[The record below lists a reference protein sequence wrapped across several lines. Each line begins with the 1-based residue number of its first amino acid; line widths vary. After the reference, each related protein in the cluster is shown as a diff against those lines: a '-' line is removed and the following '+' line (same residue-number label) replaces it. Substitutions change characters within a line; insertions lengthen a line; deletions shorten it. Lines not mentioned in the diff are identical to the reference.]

1 MSKQKMIKIL
11 NDYQKSPLKEKEK
24 FWRDFEETMI
34 YRTTKTENPSTTKT
48 MVRDVLNKVSAK
60 S

>member
-11 NDYQKSPLKEKEK
+11 TDYQKSPIKEQEK

-48 MVRDVLNKVSAK
+48 MVRKVLNKMDSK